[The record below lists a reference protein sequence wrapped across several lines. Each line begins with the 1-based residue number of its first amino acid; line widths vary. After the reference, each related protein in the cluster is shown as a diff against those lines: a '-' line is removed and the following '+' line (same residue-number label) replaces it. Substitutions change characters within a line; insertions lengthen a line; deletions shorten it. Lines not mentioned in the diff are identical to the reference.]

1 MACVAIHP
9 EYRDGHRGLHLLV
22 HSKHQAKQMGIRHLF
37 VLTTHST
44 HWFREQGFN
53 EVDVEALP
61 MAKKSLYN
69 YQRRSKILMLQL

>member
-1 MACVAIHP
+1 
-9 EYRDGHRGLHLLV
+9 
-22 HSKHQAKQMGIRHLF
+22 MGIRHLF

>member
-1 MACVAIHP
+1 
-9 EYRDGHRGLHLLV
+9 LHLLV